1 MPMPA
6 SLDSGRAPEP
16 SDTAQRKGGAWGIM
30 AADWGSAL
38 EPVWQTF
45 AEQVSRLSMQVQ
57 ELADLVAALKSRE
70 SKTGVPH
77 GKYDR

>member
-1 MPMPA
+1 
-6 SLDSGRAPEP
+6 
-16 SDTAQRKGGAWGIM
+16 M